1 MTERLLSELQVVVIT
16 PRSPNIAQN
25 GMPAVIATAA
35 RTPPGKP
42 QGETMWSQLSDDV
55 QAWDSR
61 PENKNTY
68 AAVLNIIELL
78 QARSPRRYTLASR
91 AAHAPRSAALSIS
104 PSRCAAPQPLLRTHR
119 TCAAPQDKA
128 EEAHLSA
135 AATGLLPVLEGA
147 IAADRIPPEHLPA
160 ARRALER
167 FHAVQGRAQRVEADA
182 LAAERARLTLASDNA
197 AEALLAEEE
206 LEAQAR
212 HLTLGIGVRVRLG
225 SGT

>member
-1 MTERLLSELQVVVIT
+1 
-16 PRSPNIAQN
+16 
-25 GMPAVIATAA
+25 
-35 RTPPGKP
+35 
-42 QGETMWSQLSDDV
+42 MWSQLSDDV

-78 QARSPRRYTLASR
+78 QARSRSLNPRLAHSPR
-91 AAHAPRSAALSIS
+91 PALTPPPYLSPCGATTAP
-104 PSRCAAPQPLLRTHR
+104 PR

-135 AATGLLPVLEGA
+135 AAAGLLPVLEGA